1 MQIIPELLPQRGT
14 RSDHDVLNSQ
24 VRASEMNPRTNASRL
39 SLAKIRAARPQ
50 RILYVDHT
58 AKLGGGEIALLS
70 LVTHVSRA
78 DFEPVVVLSEDGP
91 LREKL
96 CAAGIETHV
105 LPLSPRVRET
115 RKDAL
120 GLRSLLRL
128 SDAGQILRYAAYL
141 ARFIRAERIVLVHT
155 NSLKSDLFGGLAAR
169 LARVPLV
176 WHVRDRIDANYLPRP
191 VVWSF
196 RRLCRWVPDYV
207 IANSQ
212 STLETLALP
221 ALLRFGAGSSRC
233 EAIYSGITAR
243 PPLPEA
249 QLPEIPAGLRWSP
262 APIRSTGAT
271 KIGLI
276 GRISPWKG
284 QHIFLQAA
292 ADVRR
297 VFPEVRFQII
307 GATLFGEEAYEEEL
321 RDLVRELSLEDCVEF
336 LGFREDVPRLVADLD
351 IVVHASTSPEPFGQV
366 IVEGMMAGKP
376 VVATDAGGPRE
387 IIVAGET
394 GLLVPAGDS
403 AAMAEAIVS
412 LLHSPETAREMGR
425 RGYARACAL
434 FSIEKTVEKVEAVY
448 HHLLAAAGRS

>member
-1 MQIIPELLPQRGT
+1 MQMTPGLLPKRTTHSGHHT
-14 RSDHDVLNSQ
+14 SDPRMGALK
-24 VRASEMNPRTNASRL
+24 MNPRTSAEKL
-39 SLAKIRAARPQ
+39 GAEKLGAARPP

-78 DFEPVVVLSEDGP
+78 DFEPVVILSEDGP

-96 CAAGIETHV
+96 CGAGIETHI
-105 LPLSPRVRET
+105 LALSPSVRET

-120 GLRSLLRL
+120 GLGSLLRL
-128 SDAGQILRYAAYL
+128 ADAGQTLTYARRL
-141 ARFIRAERIVLVHT
+141 ARFIRAERIALVHT

-176 WHVRDRIDANYLPRP
+176 WHIRDRIDENYLPRS

-196 RRLCRWVPDYV
+196 RRLCRWLPDYI

-212 STLETLALP
+212 STLDTLMLP
-221 ALLRFGAGSSRC
+221 ALPRSGAVLSRC
-233 EAIYSGITAR
+233 EAIYSGLTAR

-249 QLPEIPAGLRWSP
+249 QLPEIPAGLHWAP
-262 APIRSTGAT
+262 APIHSSGAV

-284 QHIFLQAA
+284 QHIFLRAA
-292 ADVRR
+292 AEVRR
-297 VFPEVRFQII
+297 AFPEVRFQII
-307 GATLFGEEAYEEEL
+307 GSALFGEQVYEQEIK
-321 RDLVRELSLEDCVEF
+321 DLVRQLDLQECVEF

-387 IIVAGET
+387 IVVAGET
-394 GLLVPAGDS
+394 GLLVPVGDA
-403 AAMAEAIVS
+403 AAMAEAIVF
-412 LLHSPETAREMGR
+412 LLRSPETAREMGR

-434 FSIEKTVEKVEAVY
+434 FGIEKTVEKVGAIY
-448 HHLLAAAGRS
+448 RHLLTAAERS